1 MSDQPD
7 IVMTTRYVG
16 AREVRAVSI
25 HAQKREPDGSSAID
39 PARSHLNEILH
50 GPNTQ
55 IQAVDQMKR
64 AGVKPPT
71 KQSEA
76 PFVQMVLS
84 ASPEAFRDDP
94 EQAGTWNDELL
105 RAWRDCTMRWLR
117 AEYGLD
123 LAHVSLH
130 LDEDTPHV
138 HVLVVPTYEKTPR
151 KPGRQRKNET
161 EQQFEERK
169 NAAENGETVRTMS
182 RSSSP
187 YWKRAWC
194 RRDARVSYHQAMRS
208 LGLSYGTDHV
218 GTGDA
223 SLDRKETGAWVREQ
237 AAQVKADRAEIE
249 TERDDLRRIR
259 SELDEKSLEL
269 GDKEA
274 ELVAEKTRLRKL
286 SQEMSAAY
294 ESAKQVLADVREARH
309 LPRDVRKS
317 LRDGIRDLRDALQPP
332 KARTER
338 DRINDQIVSQ
348 QSPAPDQ
355 RPGPGMSEPE

>member
-1 MSDQPD
+1 MSDSPD

-25 HAQKREPDGSSAID
+25 HEAKREPDGSSAID

-50 GPNTQ
+50 GPTTQ
-55 IQAVDQMKR
+55 TEAVEEMKR

-71 KQSEA
+71 SQAES

-84 ASPEAFRDDP
+84 ASPEFFRDDLDD
-94 EQAGTWNDELL
+94 AGTWNEGALK
-105 RAWRDCTMRWLR
+105 AWKDRTMTWLR
-117 AEYGLD
+117 SEYGAD

-130 LDEDTPHV
+130 LDEDTPHM
-138 HVLVVPTYEKTPR
+138 HVLVVPTYEKKPR

-161 EQQFEERK
+161 EEEFEERK
-169 NAAENGETVRTMS
+169 RQAEKRETIRTMS

-187 YWKRAWC
+187 YWKQTWC
-194 RRDARVSYHQAMRS
+194 RRDARISYHKALEP
-208 LGLSYGTDHV
+208 LGLSYGTDYV

-223 SLDRKETGAWVREQ
+223 SPDHKETGQWVREQ
-237 AAQVKADRAEIE
+237 AAQIKADRAEIE
-249 TERDDLRRIR
+249 RERVHLAA
-259 SELDEKSLEL
+259 EKSRLRHL
-269 GDKEA
+269 GD
-274 ELVAEKTRLRKL
+274 
-286 SQEMSAAY
+286 EMSAARDA
-294 ESAKQVLADVREARH
+294 AKELLNDIRSLQH

-348 QSPAPDQ
+348 QSPAPDKS
-355 RPGPGMSEPE
+355 RPGPGMSGPE